1 MTSGSVKGSREPNA
15 WSLPILDGLGFLVAL
30 PLILYGLG
38 HDVPAEKG
46 GWLSVPF
53 FLLGGMTVLFCRGLG
68 RWHVERG
75 SMSWFQWQA
84 ALWRRVP
91 VVWAQRFYLLVGSE
105 LLAKAVFE
113 LGRYLSSR

>member
-1 MTSGSVKGSREPNA
+1 MTSGSLKGSREPDV
-15 WSLPILDGLGFLVAL
+15 WSLPVLEGLGFLVAL
-30 PLILYGLG
+30 PLILYRLG
-38 HDVPAEKG
+38 YDIPAEKG
-46 GWLSVPF
+46 GSLSVPF
-53 FLLGGMTVLFCRGLG
+53 FLIGGMCVMFCRRLG
-68 RWHVERG
+68 RSLVERG

-91 VVWAQRFYLLVGSE
+91 IVWAQRFYLLVGIE